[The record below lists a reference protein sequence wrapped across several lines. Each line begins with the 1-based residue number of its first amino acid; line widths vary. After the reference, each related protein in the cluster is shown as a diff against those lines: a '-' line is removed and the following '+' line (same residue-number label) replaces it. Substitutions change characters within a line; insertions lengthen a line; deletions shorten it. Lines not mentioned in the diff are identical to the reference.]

1 MELIIIIALIVFNGL
16 CSMGEI
22 ALVSSKKFKLESLAK
37 KGSKNA
43 ALALELSNNPNKFLS
58 TVQMCITLIGILTG
72 IFSGKGITDA
82 IANSLAKID
91 ILTVYANT
99 IATILVI
106 ALVTFFSIVF
116 GELIPKRIGLL
127 FPETIAVLLAKPMN
141 LISVICKP
149 FIWLLTSTNDFIMK
163 LFSIK
168 QDVERITEEEI
179 KAMVQNSADDGEIQ
193 EIEHAIVERA
203 FDLGDRKINE
213 IMTHRTDIKYIDIS
227 DTIDTIRKMAS
238 EELHSVYP
246 VVDGELDNIKGMISI
261 KELFVSDSIDI
272 SKFITKP
279 IYVPETTGVYQV
291 LEKFRESKVHTAIIV
306 DEYGGIQGIC
316 TVDDVID
323 ALVGDISKKHH
334 QEYRIDVRDET
345 SWFAD
350 AQYPFYEMLRYF
362 DIPEEDSEGDY
373 NTIAGLILATLGRIP
388 VVGDKIEWSNFVIE
402 VIDMDEIRIDKL
414 LISKKD

>member
-1 MELIIIIALIVFNGL
+1 MEILIIVALIVFNGL

-82 IANSLAKID
+82 IRTFLLKIA
-91 ILTVYANT
+91 IIAPYANT
-99 IATILVI
+99 IATIIVI

-127 FPETIAVLLAKPMN
+127 FPEAIAVKLSRPMN
-141 LISVICKP
+141 IVSTICKP
-149 FIWLLTSTNDFIMK
+149 FIWILTTTNDFIMRI
-163 LFSIK
+163 FGIK
-168 QDVERITEEEI
+168 EDAERVTEEEI
-179 KAMVQNSADDGEIQ
+179 KAMVQNGADDGEIQ
-193 EIEHAIVERA
+193 EIEHTIVERA
-203 FDLGDRKINE
+203 FDLGDRKVCE
-213 IMTHRTDIKYIDIS
+213 IMTHRTDIKYVDIS
-227 DTIDTIRKMAS
+227 DTIDIIRKMAS

-246 VVDGELDNIKGMISI
+246 VVDGELDSIKGMISI
-261 KELFVSDSIDI
+261 KELFTSDSPDI

-279 IYVPETTGVYQV
+279 IYVPENTAVYHL
-291 LEKFRESKVHTAIIV
+291 LEKFRESKVHLAIIV
-306 DEYGGIQGIC
+306 DEYGGVQGIA
-316 TVDDVID
+316 TMDDVLD
-323 ALVGDISKKHH
+323 ALVGDMSKKHH
-334 QEYRIDVRDET
+334 QEYKIDVRDEK

-362 DIPEEDSEGDY
+362 DIPEEDSEGEH
-373 NTIAGLILATLGRIP
+373 NTIAGLILDTLGKIP
-388 VVGDKIEWSNFVIE
+388 VVGDKIEWANFTIE
-402 VIDMDEIRIDKL
+402 VIDMDEMRIDKL
-414 LISKKD
+414 LITRK